1 MQQLLQGTNKMMANR
16 SRDALLENWP
26 STSSSSDFGSKAK
39 NAYKSRRVVFS
50 ECSQL
55 HVYEP
60 HDQDLLKSLSYTK
73 EEQDAF
79 GQESILDGLR
89 IKQLIEAA
97 PPESVTESI
106 KYLLRNGIIT
116 KGELVGVEN
125 YILGKSSR
133 VFKIRRDHSAAVLQ
147 KQYEQRKQKLQ
158 DPMNLGKVAQIS
170 SIKSTQV
177 ARVRA
182 AMAA

>member
-1 MQQLLQGTNKMMANR
+1 MMA
-16 SRDALLENWP
+16 
-26 STSSSSDFGSKAK
+26 K
-39 NAYKSRRVVFS
+39 NNSAHDSRRVVFS

-60 HDQDLLKSLSYTK
+60 HDKDLLKSLSYTR

-79 GQESILDGLR
+79 GLESALDGLR
-89 IKQLIEAA
+89 IKNLIETA

-106 KYLLRNGIIT
+106 KYLLRNRIIT
-116 KGELVGVEN
+116 RGELVGVEN
-125 YILGKSSR
+125 YILSKPSR
-133 VFKIRRDHSAAVLQ
+133 VFKLRRDHSAAVLQ
-147 KQYEQRKQKLQ
+147 QQHEQRKQKLQ
-158 DPMNLGKVAQIS
+158 DPTNLGKVAQIS